1 MVEIAKEVF
10 AIDKA
15 ARRQQIDESYFL
27 RRISKLHK
35 ELAYLFKH
43 ILRIRGIPQA
53 HRVVRRMVN
62 SFSMMWRFATDKAIE
77 LTNNLAERQLRKYVI
92 YRKKLLFTWSEWGNE
107 FVGRIQSL
115 YLCARFSKRNPFAEL
130 IQCTHANSTTQA

>member
-1 MVEIAKEVF
+1 LVEIAKEVF

-15 ARRQQIDESYFL
+15 ARKQQIDQPYFL
-27 RRISKLHK
+27 RRIGKLQK

-62 SFSMMWRFATDKAIE
+62 SFAMMWRFVKDKAIE
-77 LTNNLAERQLRKYVI
+77 MTNNLAERQLRKYVI

-107 FVGRIQSL
+107 FVERIQSL
-115 YLCARFSKRNPFAEL
+115 YLSSRLSKRNPFSEL
-130 IQCTHANSTTQA
+130 TQCINPNSTTHL